1 MFCQFARKIGF
12 TTWLCPWMEVNH
24 VGTYVFNGTLKDLGK
39 LEYASHGVDI
49 NNRPKAEERK
59 QSRQE
64 RRKSERVE
72 KKKGKKVA
80 LTTPE
85 K

>member
-1 MFCQFARKIGF
+1 
-12 TTWLCPWMEVNH
+12 VNH

-49 NNRPKAEERK
+49 DNRPNKEERK
-59 QSRQE
+59 ITRHE
-64 RRKSERVE
+64 RRAKERTD
-72 KKKGKKVA
+72 KKKGKKK
-80 LTTPE
+80 LTMPE

>member
-1 MFCQFARKIGF
+1 MFCQWARKIGF

-49 NNRPKAEERK
+49 TNRPKEEERKKSRAERRAEERA
-59 QSRQE
+59 
-64 RRKSERVE
+64 E
-72 KKKGKKVA
+72 KKAQKKI
-80 LTTPE
+80 TQPHG
-85 K
+85 

>member
-24 VGTYVFNGTLKDLGK
+24 VGTYVFNGTLRDLGS
-39 LEYASHGVDI
+39 LEYAAHGADVTT
-49 NNRPKAEERK
+49 RPNVEQRK

-64 RRKSERVE
+64 RRKTERVE
-72 KKKGKKVA
+72 KKKKK

>member
-39 LEYASHGVDI
+39 LEFASHGVDI
-49 NNRPKAEERK
+49 DTRPLKESRK
-59 QSRQE
+59 E
-64 RRKSERVE
+64 RRAKEREE
-72 KKKGKKVA
+72 KKKGKKKI
-80 LTTPE
+80 TTVE
-85 K
+85 G